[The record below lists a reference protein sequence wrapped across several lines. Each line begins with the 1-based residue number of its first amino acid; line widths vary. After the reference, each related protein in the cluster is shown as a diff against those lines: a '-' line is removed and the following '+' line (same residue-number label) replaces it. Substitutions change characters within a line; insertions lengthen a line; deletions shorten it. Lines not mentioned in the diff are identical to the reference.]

1 MPLSKAFVSTL
12 FVTESVPSML
22 LPASAPLPLKA
33 MLASPTASPELLIV
47 PLANV
52 KFVTSVPL
60 IPLPPVLW
68 MFMFVNDGLRVLLSE
83 MPWPVVLWIVPPE
96 LSPPTDVLP
105 LPATT
110 RLPLAPVVLRTIP
123 LAPPV
128 AEIFLKLRPL
138 GPIVVLTT
146 LSAGPAPGVVPPIVL
161 FEPVTLTVPPPVA
174 ENAAPELSVTPPVRL
189 MVAPVLP
196 LRLMPVPLSLIA
208 PLKATVPLLRP
219 ATDTEWPAL
228 PVIGEAML
236 MFPPAAPDRSTPSPP
251 ALEMFTAFVVPTV
264 AVVTATPLIAS
275 PLVPEMF
282 RPWTSTP
289 LARPT
294 PVPEAF
300 VTTGLL
306 PPAAT
311 RLLPFTVRPCGSP
324 HRGWLASSG
333 IPPP

>member
-1 MPLSKAFVSTL
+1 
-12 FVTESVPSML
+12 
-22 LPASAPLPLKA
+22 
-33 MLASPTASPELLIV
+33 
-47 PLANV
+47 
-52 KFVTSVPL
+52 
-60 IPLPPVLW
+60 
-68 MFMFVNDGLRVLLSE
+68 MFMTFMKLNDGLSVDASE
-83 MPWPVVLWIVPPE
+83 IAWPVVFWIVPPVQVE
-96 LSPPTDVLP
+96 AVVVHVPPLP
-105 LPATT
+105 LTV
-110 RLPLAPVVLRTIP
+110 RLPLAPVPLRTMPFTAPFVSMLRKLSP
-123 LAPPV
+123 LEPM
-128 AEIFLKLRPL
+128 
-138 GPIVVLTT
+138 VVLSTR
-146 LSAGPAPGVVPPIVL
+146 SVVPVVDASVL
-161 FEPVTLTVPPPVA
+161 AEPVTFTVPPPVA
-174 ENAAPELSVTPPVRL
+174 SNALLVPVLAVTPPVRL

-219 ATDTEWPAL
+219 ATETEWPAL

-294 PVPEAF
+294 PVPDAF

-324 HRGWLASSG
+324 QRFWLASSG